1 MTSVDGLLQDTWLFV
16 LRLKNGG
23 VLPDDREL
31 HQQGIALVE
40 GSQKAFAEQG
50 FSAESCAQIT
60 WVQCALLDESVLYRP
75 SNPTPNASWLSDPLQ
90 VHFFHSMDAGDQF
103 YERVRQLLRQPAPD
117 IAVLTSYHR
126 ALTLGFQG
134 KYIKDPN
141 SPERQALLTEL
152 SNMLPYDATHLP
164 TPIITSRNDSLRLPW
179 LRSAWFI
186 GALGLLTVVGLS
198 LGLHAC
204 LQTLLNQWFPG

>member
-23 VLPDDREL
+23 VLPDDHEL
-31 HQQGIALVE
+31 HQQGIALIE
-40 GSQKAFAEQG
+40 GSRKALAEEG
-50 FSAESCAQIT
+50 FSEKSCAQIT

-75 SNPTPNASWLSDPLQ
+75 NHPTPNSYWLSAPLQ
-90 VHFFHSMDAGDQF
+90 VHFFRSMDAGDQF
-103 YERVRQLLRQPAPD
+103 FERVRQLLRQPAPD
-117 IAVLTSYHR
+117 IAVLTCYHR

-141 SPERQALLTEL
+141 NPERQGLLTEL
-152 SNMLPYDATHLP
+152 SNMLPHGTIHLSA
-164 TPIITSRNDSLRLPW
+164 PIIASQNVLQRHPW

-186 GALGLLTVVGLS
+186 GALGLLAVVGLS
-198 LGLHAC
+198 LGLHAY
-204 LQTLLNQWFPG
+204 LQSLLNLWFQE